1 MQALQIH
8 REQLSEIKQWLVVTQ
23 GVFKYPLLH
32 ELPHERSVRLVTGSM
47 IKSRQVNLPLDWL
60 KLKVQINNKVIPR
73 EKVKKTFNLLQQ
85 HKVVLKS

>member
-8 REQLSEIKQWLVVTQ
+8 REQLSEIKQWLQ
-23 GVFKYPLLH
+23 GCSNTRCFMSLLMMKGVY
-32 ELPHERSVRLVTGSM
+32 RFNQKSTSQSSM
-47 IKSRQVNLPLDWL
+47 DWL
-60 KLKVQINNKVIPR
+60 KLKVQINNKAIPR